1 MKITTV
7 GIDLAKNVFQVHGID
22 ERGKT
27 VLRKQLRRA
36 QVAVFFG
43 NLPTCLIGM
52 EACASAHYWGR
63 TLQRYGHTVRLMA
76 SQFVKPY
83 VKTNKN
89 DAADAEAICEAVS
102 RSNMRFV
109 PIKSAVMCGCCR
121 QKPASCDGAATGPTP
136 AIRAFGMTPPESC
149 PSRPDLER
157 GDKRMENSHHA

>member
-22 ERGKT
+22 ERGNA

-43 NLPTCLIGM
+43 NLPPCLIGM

-63 TLQRYGHTVRLMA
+63 TLERYGHTVRLMA

-83 VKTNKN
+83 VKTLSTR
-89 DAADAEAICEAVS
+89 IS
-102 RSNMRFV
+102 PMRTPQRS
-109 PIKSAVMCGCCR
+109 
-121 QKPASCDGAATGPTP
+121 
-136 AIRAFGMTPPESC
+136 
-149 PSRPDLER
+149 
-157 GDKRMENSHHA
+157 